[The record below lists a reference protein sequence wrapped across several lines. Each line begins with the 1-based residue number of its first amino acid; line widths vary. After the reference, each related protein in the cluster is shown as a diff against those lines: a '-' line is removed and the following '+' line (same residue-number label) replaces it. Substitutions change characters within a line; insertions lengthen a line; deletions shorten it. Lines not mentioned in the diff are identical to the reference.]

1 MNERDYG
8 TEPILKLFFK
18 CIIPAMVG
26 MGFSAIYSIID
37 GIFMGHFI
45 GHEALAA
52 VNIVMP
58 LVMITTALS
67 DMIATGSSVRKRRA
81 GFSACAWRSSLSC
94 RVCWDSSAF
103 SWLGH
108 WSG

>member
-1 MNERDYG
+1 
-8 TEPILKLFFK
+8 
-18 CIIPAMVG
+18 MVG

-37 GIFMGHFI
+37 GIFVGHFI

-67 DMIATGSSVRKRRA
+67 DMIATGSSVRISILLGQDDKQEASRVFSVCLALIAVLSGFLGLVGFVLA
-81 GFSACAWRSSLSC
+81 GPLVR
-94 RVCWDSSAF
+94 
-103 SWLGH
+103 
-108 WSG
+108 